1 MMRTTLKKGYS
12 IKSHQTIAKTRE
24 QVQERKSSKW
34 RMIKMTMMME
44 MVAALKNSSKV
55 ETKIY
60 GFSTYSSRVALL
72 SGNISTI

>member
-1 MMRTTLKKGYS
+1 
-12 IKSHQTIAKTRE
+12 
-24 QVQERKSSKW
+24 
-34 RMIKMTMMME
+34 MIKMTMMME